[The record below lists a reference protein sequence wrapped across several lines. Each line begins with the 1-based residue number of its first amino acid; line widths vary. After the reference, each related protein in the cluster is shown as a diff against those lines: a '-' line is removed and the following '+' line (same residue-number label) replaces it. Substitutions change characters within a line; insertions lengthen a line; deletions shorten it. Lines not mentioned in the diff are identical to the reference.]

1 MKYLTTKSENIMKP
15 YDKNDN
21 DTYVE
26 KYSNSPSSDVE
37 IHMYQDSN
45 GRSSYGAKGIRGDF
59 TVESAIRAS
68 NNVLHFPKARDV
80 DVNGFTEIKK
90 KKLGTLYPMS
100 LVQRYDLE
108 EDSLEY
114 HQNTPVFFDP
124 KKEKFVVLMDYRFC
138 RDIVI
143 SELGKIDGLVMY
155 NDKKSHSIIYI
166 GITYDT
172 IAETTK
178 SNETFDALKEAYIN
192 YKMTLQQ
199 GEKVIIVRTETLDD
213 DKLSIFNR
221 GTYNLANYLGK
232 SIFSTSFDFEFAVA
246 FRFKDRYYLIDE
258 DGLIIRKSAFF
269 IKKEEVQKSNNK
281 IEVFN
286 GIVDKNKQFGAGLFG
301 LNESENQT
309 LFVTAYSEEQ
319 FEIVKNVKQRIH
331 EIHAELSDLFGRAA
345 TNSNEL
351 DESILSLPSGSTIK
365 KLTDNR

>member
-1 MKYLTTKSENIMKP
+1 MKP

-26 KYSNSPSSDVE
+26 KYSHNPIQDVE
-37 IHMYQDSN
+37 IHMYQDPN
-45 GRSSYGAKGIRGDF
+45 GRSYGGNGIRGYF
-59 TVESAIRAS
+59 SVETSLRAS

-100 LVQRYDLE
+100 LVQRYDME
-108 EDSLEY
+108 ENNLEY
-114 HQNTPVFFDP
+114 HQNTPIFFDS

-138 RDIVI
+138 RDINI

-155 NDKKSHSIIYI
+155 NDKKDKSIIYI
-166 GITYDT
+166 GVSYDT

-213 DKLSIFNR
+213 DKLSIFNHAR
-221 GTYNLANYLGK
+221 ANLSEYLGK
-232 SIFSTSFDFEFAVA
+232 SIFSTSFDFEFAIA
-246 FRFKDRYYLIDE
+246 IRFKDRYYLID
-258 DGLIIRKSAFF
+258 DNGLIIKKSAFF
-269 IKKEEVQKSNNK
+269 LKKEEVQKISNK

-286 GIVDKNKQFGAGLFG
+286 GIVANDKQLGAGLFG
-301 LNESENQT
+301 FNESENQT
-309 LFVTAYSEEQ
+309 LLVTAYSEQ
-319 FEIVKNVKQRIH
+319 QIEIVKRVKQRIH
-331 EIHAELSDLFGRAA
+331 EIHAELSELFGSTA
-345 TNSNEL
+345 TNNNEL
-351 DESILSLPSGSTIK
+351 DDGILSLPSGSTIK
-365 KLTDNR
+365 RLTDNR

>member
-1 MKYLTTKSENIMKP
+1 MKP

-26 KYSNSPSSDVE
+26 KYSNNPVKDVE
-37 IHMYQDSN
+37 IHMYQDHK
-45 GRSSYGAKGIRGDF
+45 GRSHGGNGIYGDF
-59 TVESAIRAS
+59 SVESSLRAS

-100 LVQRYDLE
+100 LVQRYELE
-108 EDSLEY
+108 EDNLEY
-114 HQNTPVFFDP
+114 YQNAPVFFDP

-143 SELGKIDGLVMY
+143 SELGNIDGLVMY
-155 NDKKSHSIIYI
+155 NDKKDRSITYI

-178 SNETFDALKEAYIN
+178 SNATFDALKEAYIN

-199 GEKVIIVRTETLDD
+199 GEKVIIVRTETLDN

-221 GTYNLANYLGK
+221 GNYNLSEYLGK

-246 FRFKDRYYLIDE
+246 VRFKDRYYLVDE

-269 IKKEEVQKSNNK
+269 LKKDEIQKVSNK

-286 GIVDKNKQFGAGLFG
+286 AIVANDKQLGAGLFG
-301 LNESENQT
+301 FNESENQT
-309 LFVTAYSEEQ
+309 LLVTAYSEQ
-319 FEIVKNVKQRIH
+319 QLEIVKRVKQRIH
-331 EIHAELSDLFGRAA
+331 EIHAELSELFGSTA

-351 DESILSLPSGSTIK
+351 DESILSLPTGSTIK
-365 KLTDNR
+365 RLTDNR